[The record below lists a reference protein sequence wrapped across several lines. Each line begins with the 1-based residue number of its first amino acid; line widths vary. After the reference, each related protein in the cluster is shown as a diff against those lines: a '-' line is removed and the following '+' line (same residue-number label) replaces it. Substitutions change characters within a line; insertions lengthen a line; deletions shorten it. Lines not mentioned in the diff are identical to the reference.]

1 MCWISGLWRLL
12 HIATINSTQKND
24 DQWGLIILGVVVF
37 CNLFRGDYS
46 HKRIY
51 HKTPK
56 KSRKQASL
64 EALKGAIKI
73 LNLLT
78 N

>member
-1 MCWISGLWRLL
+1 M
-12 HIATINSTQKND
+12 
-24 DQWGLIILGVVVF
+24 GVVVF